1 MKKLARFLLI
11 LVFLSH
17 FTNAQGTAYIQK
29 YDEIAKNLSAEFGIP
44 KSIILSVAIVE
55 SGYGRSKVARKLNN
69 HFGIV
74 GKNRVRWSRYKQY
87 ASAED
92 SFRDFCIKMSGKK
105 FYANL
110 KGNPDY
116 LLWIKKIS
124 YTGYS
129 TRPRQWQKKIKTI
142 IKKHNLE

>member
-1 MKKLARFLLI
+1 MKKIIHFILI
-11 LVFLSH
+11 VALFNNLTYS
-17 FTNAQGTAYIQK
+17 QGSAYIKK
-29 YDEIAKNLSAEFGIP
+29 YDDLAKNLSTEFGIP

-92 SFRDFCIKMSGKK
+92 SFRDFCVKMSGKK
-105 FYANL
+105 FYAHL
-110 KGNPDY
+110 KGNTNY

-129 TRPRQWQKKIKTI
+129 TKPRQWQKKIKTI